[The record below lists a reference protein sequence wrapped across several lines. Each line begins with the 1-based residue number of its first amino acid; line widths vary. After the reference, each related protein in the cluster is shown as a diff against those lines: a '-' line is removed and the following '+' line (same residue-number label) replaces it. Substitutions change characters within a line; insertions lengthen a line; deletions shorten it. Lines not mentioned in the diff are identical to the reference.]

1 MRKLEDIPKK
11 QIFQA
16 PEGYFDQL
24 PTKIQKRIAEDGR
37 HSASRSALSA
47 SLKYALPVV
56 ALLVAGVLYF
66 RPDPSIEMQLN
77 DIDSEQI
84 ALYLQNTEHADLEDL
99 PDPDGLTTNELNQLE
114 NEVYSNM
121 EYSDNE
127 LIDELDLDNL

>member
-11 QIFQA
+11 QVFQT

-24 PTKIQKRIAEDGR
+24 PTKIQKRIAED
-37 HSASRSALSA
+37 SRRSSSMSFISY
-47 SLKYALPVV
+47 SLKYALPVL
-56 ALLVAGVLYF
+56 ALVIAGILYF
-66 RPDPSIEMQLN
+66 RPEPSIESQLN

-84 ALYLQNTEHADLEDL
+84 ALYLQNAEHPDPEDL

-114 NEVYSNM
+114 DEVYSNM
-121 EYSDNE
+121 EYSNEE